1 MKKKSRPHT
10 PNTIEKSSGIQR
22 KINTKKKYR
31 LEKKKNI
38 FIRTN
43 NSNKRRVFAEY
54 DIR

>member
-31 LEKKKNI
+31 LEKK
-38 FIRTN
+38 RTFSFEQITVIKGECLPN
-43 NSNKRRVFAEY
+43 M
-54 DIR
+54 I